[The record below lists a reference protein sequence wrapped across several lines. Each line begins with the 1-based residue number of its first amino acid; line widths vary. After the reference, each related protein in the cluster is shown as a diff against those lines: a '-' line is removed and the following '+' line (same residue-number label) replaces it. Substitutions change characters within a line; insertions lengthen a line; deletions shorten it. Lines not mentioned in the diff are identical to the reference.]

1 MATKNGL
8 VEVLVIRVTATL
20 SVAGAAATQAASP
33 SVPVSNTTAR
43 AIGLRH
49 ICRFICLLLKAL
61 VVGPVRTRSRK
72 TDNVVISESVAFVT
86 RWSMV

>member
-1 MATKNGL
+1 MIK
-8 VEVLVIRVTATL
+8 VTATL
-20 SVAGAAATQAASP
+20 SLSPESSPPQAASP